1 MTRFLVSLLRP
12 YHLRLVL
19 SIVLASLTTLAQI
32 SLFAVAG
39 YLISASALHPM
50 SVLLLFVPIIGVR
63 FFGISRSVLRY
74 AERLVTHDVT
84 FRILARQRVWLYDR
98 IEPRTT
104 RLAFTMGHGRLVN
117 AVTHDVDLLQYIII
131 RVITPIASSLVT
143 VIAVFFFLAHFS
155 QTIAWTTITL
165 QVIAGIFIPVMTHY
179 LGKKPT
185 KRMQDTRER
194 FYAQWEDALVGMKE
208 IQAYGQESAILQKL
222 SQEEDSLIQEHNK
235 IAQIDSLAVAAV
247 PWFSQVA
254 MLLVTVLAASLVV
267 QGHLKGVYLAVL
279 AFVSLSSFEALTG
292 LPQAFLQLG
301 AIKTALTHLQTIA
314 STKKDLSDHL
324 ETTPSSISRHTLAVR
339 NITVTY
345 DTTLAPAVRHVSFD
359 LPMGK
364 KLAIVGE
371 TGSGKSTLL
380 SCLVRLIDY
389 TEGSITLD
397 GQFLTQLAVDDVR
410 KQFSV
415 LTQDSH
421 LFHTTVED
429 NIRLGNPAA
438 PLSEVID
445 AARKARIAQC
455 IEQLD
460 LGYDSLTGEFGAQ
473 LSFGEQR
480 RLALARTLLKDA
492 PILVLDEPTRGFDAL
507 LEQQF
512 YETLP
517 SITQGRSLLL
527 ITHRLLFMQ
536 DMDEILVM
544 QHGEIVERGTH
555 AILLKE
561 NGLYARMV
569 RLEQEQLTFDLP
581 KEAISGTLSMW

>member
-74 AERLVTHDVT
+74 AERLMTHDVT

-165 QVIAGIFIPVMTHY
+165 QVIAGVFIPVMTHY

-185 KRMQDTRER
+185 KRMLDTRER

-222 SQEEDSLIQEHNK
+222 SQEEDNLIQEHNK

-267 QGHLKGVYLAVL
+267 QGHLKGVYLAVI

-339 NITVTY
+339 NVTVTY